1 LSVNAFE
8 QEPLHQ
14 VLRDSVPQMPED
26 TSCNQLMFSY

>member
-14 VLRDSVPQMPED
+14 VLSNSGSLIPEGD
-26 TSCNQLMFSY
+26 DCNQLVFNY

>member
-14 VLRDSVPQMPED
+14 ILTDSESQNSEENI
-26 TSCNQLMFSY
+26 CNQLEFRY